1 MDFQLTEPIL
11 MVGLG
16 GAGSKLATKIHKTL
30 EADCLLISNDRNDFQ
45 PDCMTIK
52 VNTESIVNPSMQV
65 IRGFVNAMSDEIKDK
80 ISQYSTI
87 VIMANLAGKGGS
99 AMAPIVSQICKGE
112 QKNVISFAIMPFQF
126 EKERI
131 FHSGVS
137 LKRLRENS
145 TCTIV
150 FDNDAL
156 LESNPDLTIN
166 SCYEIANSAITKIA
180 NSLRTS
186 SLPNDTSIV
195 STSKDALDVET
206 SLKDSIKML
215 YEDAPPNSVKRS
227 MLYVLGGS
235 NVSIGML
242 SSVTKIA
249 SGIFNEDGTRV
260 DLTTSSSDSS
270 QVVMLSSIQG
280 KIRFDSYD
288 PLGFIPAENT
298 LDWDQPDSSIN
309 CELSLYQLE

>member
-16 GAGSKLATKIHKTL
+16 GAGSKLAVKTHKAL
-30 EADCLLISNDRNDFQ
+30 EADCLLVSNDKNDFH

-52 VNTESIVNPSMQV
+52 VNTQSIVNPSMQV
-65 IRGFVNAMSDEIKDK
+65 IRGFANTMSDEIKGK

-87 VIMANLAGKGGS
+87 IIMANLAGKGGS
-99 AMAPIVSQICKGE
+99 AIAPIVSQICKNE

-126 EKERI
+126 EKDRI
-131 FHSGVS
+131 FNSGIS

-145 TCTIV
+145 NCTVV

-166 SCYEIANSAITKIA
+166 SCYEIANSAITKIT

-195 STSKDALDVET
+195 STSKDTHDVET
-206 SLKDSIKML
+206 SLKESIKML
-215 YEDAPPNSVKRS
+215 YEDAPPNSIKRS

-235 NVSIGML
+235 NVSVGML
-242 SSVTKIA
+242 NSVTKIA
-249 SGIFNEDGTRV
+249 SSIFNEDGTRV
-260 DLTTSSSDSS
+260 DLATNSSENS

-280 KIRFDSYD
+280 QTRFDNYD
-288 PLGFIPAENT
+288 PLGVIPSENT
-298 LDWDQPDSSIN
+298 LDWDQPDCSIN
-309 CELSLYQLE
+309 CELDLYQLE